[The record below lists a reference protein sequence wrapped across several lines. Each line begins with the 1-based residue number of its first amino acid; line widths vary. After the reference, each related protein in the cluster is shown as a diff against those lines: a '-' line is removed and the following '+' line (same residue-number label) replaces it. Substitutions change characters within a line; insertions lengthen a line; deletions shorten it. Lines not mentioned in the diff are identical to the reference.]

1 MTSIADIDDGK
12 AASTQTKKNA
22 PEREMP
28 FLEHLE
34 ELRWRLIKA
43 LLGLVVAAAVCA
55 VFVEFIVTE
64 IVLRPALGIENP
76 MQLINT
82 IPYGQLVLYMEAILF
97 SALILGMPW
106 ILYQLWKFIEP
117 GLFLKERK
125 YISGI
130 VGFTSLCFFL
140 GVGFA
145 YFILLPFMLQFFVGF
160 GSPDVQNLIA
170 INEYVS
176 FILTMILVSGL
187 LFELPMV
194 SYVLAR
200 FGILTPAFMRHYRR
214 HAYVAILVLSALIT
228 PTTDIFTMS
237 VFSFPIVLLYEV
249 SIGITAIAKR
259 KRDESFELS

>member
-1 MTSIADIDDGK
+1 MTFMADIAEEKETTTKTKG
-12 AASTQTKKNA
+12 AAE
-22 PEREMP
+22 EREMP

-34 ELRWRLIKA
+34 EFRRRLIQA
-43 LLGLVVAAAVCA
+43 LLGLVLAAVVCA
-55 VFVEFIVTE
+55 FFVDFIVTK
-64 IVLRPALGIENP
+64 IVLWPARGIERP
-76 MQLINT
+76 LDLINT
-82 IPYGQLVLYMEAILF
+82 VPYGQVVFYMESVLF

-117 GLFLKERK
+117 GLYPKERK

-130 VGFTSLCFFL
+130 VGLTSLCFFL
-140 GVGFA
+140 GVAFA
-145 YFILLPFMLQFFVGF
+145 YFILLPFMLQFFAGF
-160 GSPDVQNLIA
+160 GSSDVKNLIA
-170 INEYVS
+170 INEYAT

-187 LFELPMV
+187 IFELPMV

-237 VFSFPIVLLYEV
+237 VFSIPIVLLYEV
-249 SIGITAIAKR
+249 SIVITAVAKR
-259 KRDESFELS
+259 KREESIEST